1 MISFAFS
8 LAAANIIFVSER
20 VRIFESTII
29 AVGSAIILAAVV
41 YVVLLITCNGGY
53 RHQKL
58 TIGRIITTRY
68 IDVILEKGRLDPTD
82 TKSLPVYARELLE
95 IDVREG
101 EPARKVFERIT
112 NKLGRNVPEDFNFS
126 AVDAPP

>member
-29 AVGSAIILAAVV
+29 AVGSAMILAAVV

-53 RHQKL
+53 RH
-58 TIGRIITTRY
+58 
-68 IDVILEKGRLDPTD
+68 
-82 TKSLPVYARELLE
+82 
-95 IDVREG
+95 
-101 EPARKVFERIT
+101 
-112 NKLGRNVPEDFNFS
+112 
-126 AVDAPP
+126 